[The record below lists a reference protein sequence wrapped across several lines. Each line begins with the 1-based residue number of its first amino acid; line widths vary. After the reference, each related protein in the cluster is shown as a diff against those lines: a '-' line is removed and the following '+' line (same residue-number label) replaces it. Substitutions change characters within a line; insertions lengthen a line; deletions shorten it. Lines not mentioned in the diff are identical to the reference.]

1 MDLSALAEHK
11 FGRAV
16 SGLTRTNVALIR
28 SGLWCP
34 SDYFAD
40 RSSLR
45 SLAGHRPRISFDA
58 SPLANRFYGTSRL
71 IQNAIAQHGMHDDLA
86 FCEEQPPKRQRWPPI
101 TLSDPKMEERTQF
114 RELTFWEQ
122 AELGNL

>member
-1 MDLSALAEHK
+1 
-11 FGRAV
+11 
-16 SGLTRTNVALIR
+16 
-28 SGLWCP
+28 
-34 SDYFAD
+34 
-40 RSSLR
+40 
-45 SLAGHRPRISFDA
+45 
-58 SPLANRFYGTSRL
+58 
-71 IQNAIAQHGMHDDLA
+71 MHDDLA